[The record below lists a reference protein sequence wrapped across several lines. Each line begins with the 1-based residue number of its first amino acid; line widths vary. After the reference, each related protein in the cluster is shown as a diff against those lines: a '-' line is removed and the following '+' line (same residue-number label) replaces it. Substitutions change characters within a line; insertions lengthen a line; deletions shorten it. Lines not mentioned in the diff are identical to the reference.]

1 MNMSKNIWEQF
12 DNSTDLA
19 GFEEDVKAAESNTG
33 DFEDLPY
40 GKYEVAL
47 DNIELKPT
55 KAKGAPMIVSVFKV
69 LEGPHKGRLI
79 WVNQVVD
86 NGVKMSIGLRFINKM
101 EPEEKVSFTEEG
113 GMAQLSEDLPAA
125 VPYIQKNHEFVLN
138 FFKNKNGYDTYDI
151 DDVFD
156 LE

>member
-1 MNMSKNIWEQF
+1 MSKNIWEQF

-19 GFEEDVKAAESNTG
+19 GFEEDVKAAESNDG
-33 DFEDLPY
+33 DFEALPH

-47 DNIELKPT
+47 DDIQLKET
-55 KAKGAPMIVSVFKV
+55 KNNPRPMIVSTFKV
-69 LEGPHKGRLI
+69 IEGPHKGRLI

-86 NGVKMSIGLRFINKM
+86 NGMKMSIGLRFINKM
-101 EPEEKVSFTEEG
+101 EPEEKVSFTKEG

-138 FFKNKNGYDTYDI
+138 FFENKKGYDTYDI

>member
-1 MNMSKNIWEQF
+1 MTENIWEKF
-12 DNSTDLA
+12 DTNTDLA
-19 GFEEDVKAAESNTG
+19 GFEEDVQAAEANTG

-55 KAKGAPMIVSVFKV
+55 KTKGAPMIVSVFKV

-86 NGVKMSIGLRFINKM
+86 TGMKMSIGLRFVNHMKPN
-101 EPEEKVSFTEEG
+101 PEVKFSKEG
-113 GMAQLSEDLPAA
+113 GMSKLAEDLENALPG
-125 VPYIQKNHEFVLN
+125 IQDGYEFVLE
-138 FFKNKNGYDTYDI
+138 FYQNKKGYDQYDI
-151 DDVFD
+151 KEVFVLD
-156 LE
+156 